1 MSQPFADLPSDF
13 SPSTTSITQ
22 WLESGREMT
31 QRETIHVTSNKN
43 KRIVGHDTIL
53 SSEEYVV
60 IQSLVPRTLILP
72 DSHNSSLSIKSLAVS
87 GYHQIVTRKGE
98 INRQSSSY
106 RLGSHESVTLVEIEG
121 QWFTF

>member
-31 QRETIHVTSNKN
+31 QRSTVHVKPSKS
-43 KRIVGHDTIL
+43 KRMVDHDTIL
-53 SSEEYVV
+53 STENYVV
-60 IQSLVPRTLILP
+60 IHSLVPRTLILP
-72 DSHNSSLSIKSLAVS
+72 DSHESSLSIKSLAVS
-87 GYHQIVTRKGE
+87 GYHQIIARKGE